1 MFVARVLLVFL
12 LPLFSLCA
20 ASKEITFS
28 LYIYLNGVELGIYDI
43 PYNLNGA
50 LNLDSNG
57 FRKAIYPYLN
67 DVGVGEMN
75 EFLYGQGSIFSTIE
89 EDNYS
94 TPLADDPG
102 EITIDYDDAAKVLY
116 VWMPDAYLN
125 QSFMDKRAQEAHV
138 PLIKSG
144 KTSGYLNITYG
155 HKIFHKYYREL
166 NVPQNQDFANLDLS
180 LNVKDVVFQGF
191 LYAASTNPGIINRG
205 NLILTKDFEEIK
217 ARLAVGDQGSYSFGL
232 QNSIPLL
239 GASLCKGMNVFVNPT
254 ISSASRNEFFLNAPM
269 KVEVYIDGILYQT
282 MELPAGPH
290 LLQNFPII
298 QGLNNVKLKI
308 TNPIGLEQTISL
320 NSFYEPNLLPT
331 HELEYFLTAGFPNFN
346 EAGLNYNYQ
355 FNKPTVM
362 ASVRY
367 GFFNNFTL
375 GSYLQ
380 GNSTGAYFGT
390 QAVYEY
396 SAVRALFDLGF
407 SCPKDQEIAAKV
419 RLALSKGLLK
429 TAPKLSFDYELSVE
443 AQDKYFSYLQSPIF
457 ANPLYLSLAA
467 KLSKKLPWEL
477 KSSFTGSYNFDR
489 NNKDRYVAQFK
500 LEKTFFESFLARFL
514 LIFKGKD
521 SRPGGVS
528 SWKNDFFVAFGLD
541 FVPKDTNYRI
551 TTDYNQELEALNAN
565 ANYSTPVRGDS
576 KLDLNIGGSF
586 LQKGASGTGNL
597 NYTGQRF
604 SAGVSQY
611 LANGPLTFSVPDFPT
626 NRNSSLAVTQ
636 FNAGTAI
643 AFADGFLA
651 LSRPIEDSFALVVS
665 KKNERMRYL
674 RAYKEN
680 FKKRFNESF
689 GPMPAVVPSLK
700 SYKETDIHV
709 DIYKKN
715 SWAIEASEQVKVR
728 PHYRSGT
735 LIEPKTIVL
744 KASSKPLK
752 KKKGDSSD

>member
-1 MFVARVLLVFL
+1 MFFVRAILFVLV
-12 LPLFSLCA
+12 PLFSLCA

-28 LYIYLNGVELGIYDI
+28 LYIYLNGVELGVYDI

-50 LNLDSNG
+50 LNLDSAG
-57 FRKAIYPYLN
+57 FKKAIYPYLN

-94 TPLADDPG
+94 TPLVDDPG

-116 VWMPDAYLN
+116 VWMPDTYLN
-125 QSFMDKRAQEAHV
+125 QSFMDKKAQEVQV

-144 KTSGYLNITYG
+144 TTSGYVNITYG

-166 NVPQNQDFANLDLS
+166 NIPQNQDFANFDLS
-180 LNVKDVVFQGF
+180 LNVKDLVFQGF
-191 LYAASTNPGIINRG
+191 LYAATTNPGIINRG
-205 NLILTKDFEEIK
+205 NLILTKDFEEMK
-217 ARLAVGDQGSYSFGL
+217 ARLAIGDQGSYSFGL

-239 GASLCKGMNVFVNPT
+239 GASLSKGMNVFVNPT
-254 ISSASRNEFFLNAPM
+254 IASASRNEFFLNAPM

-320 NSFYEPNLLPT
+320 NSFYEPNLLPER
-331 HELEYFLTAGFPNFN
+331 ELEYFVTAGFPNFSDM
-346 EAGLNYNYQ
+346 GFNYNYQ
-355 FNKPTVM
+355 FNRPTLM
-362 ASVRY
+362 SSVRY
-367 GFFNNFTL
+367 GFFKNFTL

-380 GNSTGAYFGT
+380 GNASGAYFGA

-407 SCPKDQEIAAKV
+407 SCPKDKEVATKM

-429 TAPKLSFDYELSVE
+429 TAPKLSFDYELSLE
-443 AQDKYFSYLQSPIF
+443 AQEKYFSYLQAPSLG
-457 ANPLYLSLAA
+457 NPLYLSLAA
-467 KLSKKLPWEL
+467 RIAKKFPWEV
-477 KSSFTGSYNFDR
+477 KTSFTGSYNFDR
-489 NNKDRYVAQFK
+489 NNRDRYFAQFK
-500 LEKTFFESFLARFL
+500 LEKTFFETMLARFL
-514 LIFKGKD
+514 FIFKGRD
-521 SRPGGVS
+521 SRLGGIS
-528 SWKNDFFVAFGLD
+528 SWKNDFSLAFGLD
-541 FVPKDTNYRI
+541 FVPKDTNFKLI
-551 TTDYNQELEALNAN
+551 TDYNQELDALNAN
-565 ANYSTPVRGDS
+565 ANYSTPVKGDS
-576 KLDLNIGGSF
+576 KLDFNIGGSF
-586 LQKGASGTGNL
+586 LQRGASGTGNL

-611 LANGPLTFSVPDFPT
+611 LANGPLTFNLPDFPT

-665 KKNERMRYL
+665 KKNDRMRYL
-674 RAYKEN
+674 RAYKES
-680 FKKRFNESF
+680 FKKRYNESI
-689 GPMPAVVPSLK
+689 GSMPAVVPSLK

-715 SWAIEASEQVKVR
+715 SWAVEASEQVKVR
-728 PHYRSGT
+728 PAYRSGT

-744 KASSKPLK
+744 KASSKPLQ
-752 KKKGDSSD
+752 KKGGA